1 MTSACKFPLRRKPVF
16 TALPMNSFADLR
28 PIPKLKFIPAS
39 GQPKAVPETIF
50 PTAAPASAGADSH
63 FAALALRRKT
73 RAFWRPLQRKSF
85 PYIISAQVYRDFI
98 RL

>member
-39 GQPKAVPETIF
+39 GQP
-50 PTAAPASAGADSH
+50 